1 MLTLNNSFS
10 INDYIIVNNKY
21 IGKIIKRLWDGLG
34 FIIKLENQLNY
45 VDNTIAQ
52 YKLLDN
58 NSNSNY
64 AGYKMVTANDDV
76 KSINP
81 NNLYELIN
89 NELKKEQYI
98 FIDEKLNKNYNSFK
112 KDIFPSYKTIITNFN
127 EYKNLTGG
135 SNDINLLSYSKIL
148 SIKDIPQIHLP
159 VNSQSSNQD
168 TTSQVPTSQDTTSQD
183 TTSQV
188 PTSQVPTSQ
197 VPTSQVPNSQVP
209 NSQVLTAQVSTSQDN
224 IAQVGTAQES
234 MNELSIAQLASYE
247 EEDKNEDSYKLYI
260 DNLISNLFTEEKK
273 PYIDGFK
280 DGKLTATEAEK
291 KFIIAP
297 GDKINIIKPAIKNY
311 LELFDSINK
320 SKLHDFK
327 TSIMYKHIITDNL
340 DIISLGKELIDK
352 IKDKLIDIQKDL
364 TYNNGE
370 KTYNDINLFDFIS
383 FEINN
388 GFIIIKDELVLQE
401 RLITKK
407 LIPNL
412 DELKDQYDKP
422 IDYNYLKGLI
432 FQNKTTLEIKKNK
445 CLLAEALKI
454 LSQEYII
461 ALQPKVE
468 YLIWA
473 VIRLILCWYSSDA
486 LNKNIYK
493 IKILI
498 NLYRARG
505 IKTFN
510 KDNDVLPMIMILPNY
525 GKEAALKVI
534 THINYFFFPYRK
546 LGLEENPPTYFNKVD
561 NLLYYTNGS
570 LNIKKYIKF
579 LLSKK
584 ENLDMP
590 FVDNYTKVKL
600 TNKSNDIEY
609 EE

>member
-21 IGKIIKRLWDGLG
+21 IGKIIKILWDGLG

-58 NSNSNY
+58 NNSNY
-64 AGYKMVTANDDV
+64 AGYKMVTANDDIR
-76 KSINP
+76 SP
-81 NNLYELIN
+81 NQNNFYELIN

-98 FIDEKLNKNYNSFK
+98 FIDEKLNKNYDNFK
-112 KDIFPSYKTIITNFN
+112 KNIFPNYKTIITNLKDYN
-127 EYKNLTGG
+127 NLAGG
-135 SNDINLLSYSKIL
+135 SNDINLSTNSKIRL
-148 SIKDIPQIHLP
+148 INTIPEIHLP
-159 VNSQSSNQD
+159 ANSQN
-168 TTSQVPTSQDTTSQD
+168 TNSQNTNSQDTNALNTNSQD
-183 TTSQV
+183 TNAQNT
-188 PTSQVPTSQ
+188 
-197 VPTSQVPNSQVP
+197 NSQ
-209 NSQVLTAQVSTSQDN
+209 NAIIQDGNAQNTAQNPTDN
-224 IAQVGTAQES
+224 IST
-234 MNELSIAQLASYE
+234 NQLTSYG
-247 EEDKNEDSYKLYI
+247 EEDKDEDSYKLYI
-260 DNLISNLFTEEKK
+260 DNLISNLFTEVKK
-273 PYIDGFK
+273 PYTDEFD
-280 DGKLTATEAEK
+280 DGKITATQAELDQ
-291 KFIIAP
+291 IIAS
-297 GDKINIIKPAIKNY
+297 GDKLNIIKPAIKDY

-352 IKDKLIDIQKDL
+352 IKEKLLDIQKNL
-364 TYNNGE
+364 TYKDGQ
-370 KTYNDINLFDFIS
+370 KTFDDINLFDFIG

-388 GFIIIKDELVLQE
+388 GYIIIKDKLSSQE
-401 RLITKK
+401 RKITKN
-407 LIPNL
+407 LISTL
-412 DELKDQYDKP
+412 EELKDQYDKP

-432 FQNKTTLEIKKNK
+432 YQNKTTLEIKKNK

-468 YLIWA
+468 YLIWV
-473 VIRLILCWYSSDA
+473 VIRLILCWYSSDV

-505 IKTFN
+505 LKTFN
-510 KDNDVLPMIMILPNY
+510 KDNDVQPMIMILPNY
-525 GKEAALKVI
+525 GKEAALKVV

-546 LGLEENPPTYFNKVD
+546 LGLAESPPTYFNKVD
-561 NLLYYTNGS
+561 DLLYYTNGS

-579 LLSKK
+579 LLAKN

-590 FVDNYTKVKL
+590 FIEDYTKVKL

>member
-21 IGKIIKRLWDGLG
+21 IGKIVKRLWDGLG

-45 VDNTIAQ
+45 VDNTIVQ

-58 NSNSNY
+58 NNSNY
-64 AGYKMVTANDDV
+64 AGYKMVTANDEIRSPN
-76 KSINP
+76 K

-89 NELKKEQYI
+89 NELKREQYI
-98 FIDEKLNKNYNSFK
+98 FIDEKLNKNYDIFK
-112 KDIFPSYKTIITNFN
+112 KNIFPNYKTIITNINNFS
-127 EYKNLTGG
+127 GG
-135 SNDINLLSYSKIL
+135 SNDVNLYSKIRF
-148 SIKDIPQIHLP
+148 INDIPQIRLP
-159 VNSQSSNQD
+159 TGSQQ
-168 TTSQVPTSQDTTSQD
+168 TSQDASAQD
-183 TTSQV
+183 ATLQDATPQDATPQDATPQDATLQDATPQDAIIQDGNAQN
-188 PTSQVPTSQ
+188 PTE
-197 VPTSQVPNSQVP
+197 N
-209 NSQVLTAQVSTSQDN
+209 VSTN
-224 IAQVGTAQES
+224 
-234 MNELSIAQLASYE
+234 QLTSYE
-247 EEDKNEDSYKLYI
+247 EEDKDEDSYKLYI
-260 DNLISNLFTEEKK
+260 DNLISNLFTEVKK
-273 PYIDGFK
+273 PYIDEFN
-280 DGKLTATEAEK
+280 DDKLTATQAEIDQ
-291 KFIIAP
+291 IIAS
-297 GDKINIIKPAIKNY
+297 GDKLNVIKPAIKDY

-327 TSIMYKHIITDNL
+327 TSIMYKHILTDNL
-340 DIISLGKELIDK
+340 DINSLGKELIDK
-352 IKDKLIDIQKDL
+352 IKEKLLDIQKNL
-364 TYNNGE
+364 TYNDGQ
-370 KTYNDINLFDFIS
+370 KTFDDINLFDFIG

-388 GFIIIKDELVLQE
+388 GYIIIKDKLISQE
-401 RLITKK
+401 RKITKN

-432 FQNKTTLEIKKNK
+432 YQNKSTLEIKKNK

-468 YLIWA
+468 YLIWV
-473 VIRLILCWYSSDA
+473 VIRLILCWYSSDV

-505 IKTFN
+505 LKTFN
-510 KDNDVLPMIMILPNY
+510 KDNDILPMIMILPNY
-525 GKEAALKVI
+525 GKEAALKVV
-534 THINYFFFPYRK
+534 THINYFFFPYKK
-546 LGLEENPPTYFNKVD
+546 LGLAESPPTYFNKVD
-561 NLLYYTNGS
+561 DLLYYTNGS

-579 LLSKK
+579 LLAKN

-590 FVDNYTKVKL
+590 FINDYTKVKL